1 MNLIKGCYH
10 TIDSNL
16 YKLIYKYN
24 LNFKSKIYIKNK

>member
-16 YKLIYKYN
+16 YKYN
-24 LNFKSKIYIKNK
+24 LNLKSKIYIKNK